1 VRGALLMGLGAKG
14 FDIWRAPFYLTNH
27 PRSNGKNTPHSPL
40 VPNRFTLRIH
50 MPSTIRSRPSAWVW
64 LAAGAWLS
72 ACAVPP
78 KHTLELANRD
88 IVYAEEE
95 GAAHYAPDLL
105 GAAKD
110 SLDASYRKIR
120 SEQGEWF
127 EPMRDY
133 TPAFSAALA
142 ASHQAQAALTAALE
156 ARKARREKL
165 EAEFQALSANLKDA
179 FQSTRGLPSRRG
191 ENRRLTK
198 AEITLHV
205 AEDQLRKDY
214 LDPAEQKLLE
224 AAQTINS
231 VREKTGSYIAKYLQ
245 GNGDRWSKW
254 ARETVE
260 VSARQNS
267 YAVIVDKSN
276 HTCYLYYDGRLKKR
290 YEADLGANW
299 MAQKSMSGDKVTPE
313 GKYRIIGK
321 RQRPD
326 GHKALDLNYPN
337 AEDLRRI
344 AEDKRRGRIRKGANP
359 GYAIQIHSGGGRG
372 QDWTAGCVALANPDM
387 DELFRTVGVNTPV
400 TIVGAWDNKAV
411 AESRF

>member
-1 VRGALLMGLGAKG
+1 MLLKYPHRPLPPIRLVMQ
-14 FDIWRAPFYLTNH
+14 IC
-27 PRSNGKNTPHSPL
+27 RSLPL
-40 VPNRFTLRIH
+40 F
-50 MPSTIRSRPSAWVW
+50 RSRFAWAW
-64 LAAGAWLS
+64 LAAGACFS

-78 KHTLELANRD
+78 KHTLEIANRD

-95 GAAHYAPDLL
+95 GAAEYAPELL
-105 GAAKD
+105 EAAKD
-110 SLDASYRKIR
+110 SLDASFRKIR
-120 SEQGEWF
+120 VEQGQWF

-142 ASHQAQAALTAALE
+142 ASHHAQAAATAALE
-156 ARKARREKL
+156 ARQARQGQL
-165 EAEFQALSANLKDA
+165 EAKLREVNANLQQA
-179 FQSTRGLPSRRG
+179 FQSTRGLPQHRTY
-191 ENRRLTK
+191 NRNLTR
-198 AEITLHV
+198 AELTLS
-205 AEDQLRKDY
+205 AAQDQLGHGD
-214 LDPAEQKLLE
+214 LDAVDQKVQE
-224 AAQTINS
+224 AATIVNR
-231 VREKTGSYIAKYLQ
+231 VREGTGNYVAKYLR
-245 GNGDRWSKW
+245 GKRDSWSRW

-260 VSARQNS
+260 VSARQGS
-267 YAVIVDKSN
+267 YALIVDKSS

-290 YEADLGANW
+290 YDADLGANW
-299 MAQKSMSGDKVTPE
+299 MAEKSMSGDKVTPE

-337 AEDLRRI
+337 AEDIRRI
-344 AEDKRRGRIRKGANP
+344 NEAKRRGQIKKGANP

-411 AESRF
+411 ADSRF

>member
-1 VRGALLMGLGAKG
+1 MLLNL
-14 FDIWRAPFYLTNH
+14 
-27 PRSNGKNTPHSPL
+27 PHSPL
-40 VPNRFTLRIH
+40 FLTRLAMQIRGSSPALPPRF
-50 MPSTIRSRPSAWVW
+50 SWAW
-64 LAAGAWLS
+64 LAAGAWLC

-78 KHTLELANRD
+78 RHTLEIANRD
-88 IVYAEEE
+88 IVRAEEE
-95 GAAHYAPDLL
+95 GAAQYAPELL
-105 GAAKD
+105 EAARD
-110 SLDASYRKIR
+110 SLDASFRKIR
-120 SEQGEWF
+120 SEQAEWF

-142 ASHQAQAALTAALE
+142 ASHQAQAAATAALE
-156 ARKARREKL
+156 ARQARREKL
-165 EAEFQALSANLKDA
+165 EAEFQALSANLRDA
-179 FQSTRGLPSRRG
+179 FQSTRGTPSRRA

-198 AEITLHV
+198 AEIILSA
-205 AEDQLRKDY
+205 AEDQLRRGD
-214 LDPAEQKLLE
+214 LDPADQKLRE
-224 AAQTINS
+224 AGQTINS
-231 VREKTGSYIAKYLQ
+231 VREKTGSYIAKYLH
-245 GNGDRWSKW
+245 GNRDKWSRW

-276 HTCYLYYDGRLKKR
+276 HSCYLYYNGRLKKR

-344 AEDKRRGRIRKGANP
+344 AEDKRRGRIRRGASP

-400 TIVGAWDNKAV
+400 TIVGAWDTKAV
-411 AESRF
+411 ADSRF